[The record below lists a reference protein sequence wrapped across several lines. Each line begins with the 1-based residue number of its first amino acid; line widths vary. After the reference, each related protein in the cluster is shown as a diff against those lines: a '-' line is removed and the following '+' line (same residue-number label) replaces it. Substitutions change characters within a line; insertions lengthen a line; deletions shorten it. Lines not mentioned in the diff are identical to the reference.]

1 MSDTKL
7 AILGGGNIG
16 VAIAKGLV
24 EAGFK
29 KPSDIVITR
38 RRTEPLKQLV
48 EEGFEISS
56 DNLAAVSQSQII
68 ILAVRPL
75 QIPKLI
81 EEVKPALNIDYHV
94 VMSVA
99 SGVSIAEIKDL
110 IGNDISVVR
119 VMPNTA
125 TEVCESMT
133 CLAID
138 ENDPRSRKSFQQAT
152 EIFNCVGETICIPED
167 QVTPATAL
175 CACGTA
181 FFLRAIRAASQGG
194 IQIGF
199 HSDEALK
206 MAAQTA
212 KGAAELLLKTGSH
225 PEDQIDK
232 VTTPSGCTIA
242 GLNEMEHKGFSSAL
256 IQGFVKSAN
265 IAGSLYQDN
274 EK

>member
-1 MSDTKL
+1 MTDTKL

-16 VAIAKGLV
+16 IAIAKGLV

-29 KPSDIVITR
+29 KPSEIVITR
-38 RRTEPLKQLV
+38 RRIESLSQLAA
-48 EEGFEISS
+48 EGFQITS
-56 DNLAAVSQSQII
+56 DNLAAVAESQVV

-81 EEVKPALNIDYHV
+81 EEIKPVLNLDSHV
-94 VMSVA
+94 IMSVA
-99 SGVSIAEIKDL
+99 SGVSIAEIQDL
-110 IGNDISVVR
+110 IGCDISVVR

-133 CLAID
+133 CLAVD
-138 ENDPRSRKSFQQAT
+138 ENDPRSSKSIQQAT
-152 EIFNCVGETICIPED
+152 EIFNCVGETILIPED

-199 HSDEALK
+199 HSDEALR

-274 EK
+274 D

>member
-16 VAIAKGLV
+16 IAIAKGLV
-24 EAGFK
+24 EAGVR
-29 KPSDIVITR
+29 KPSEIVVTR
-38 RRTEPLKQLV
+38 RRIESLNQMV
-48 EEGFEISS
+48 AQGFQITS
-56 DNLAAVSQSQII
+56 DNLAAVAESQVV

-81 EEVKPALNIDYHV
+81 DEIKPVLNLDSHV
-94 VMSVA
+94 IMSVA
-99 SGVSIAEIKDL
+99 SGVSIAEIQEL
-110 IGNDISVVR
+110 IGFKISVVR

-133 CLAID
+133 CLAVD
-138 ENDPRSRKSFQQAT
+138 ETDPRSSKSVQLAI
-152 EIFNCVGETICIPED
+152 EIFNCVGETILIPED

-199 HSDEALK
+199 HSDEALR

-265 IAGSLYQDN
+265 IAGSLYQDS

>member
-1 MSDTKL
+1 M
-7 AILGGGNIG
+7 
-16 VAIAKGLV
+16 
-24 EAGFK
+24 
-29 KPSDIVITR
+29 
-38 RRTEPLKQLV
+38 KQLV

-56 DNLAAVSQSQII
+56 DNLAAVSESQII

-81 EEVKPALNIDYHV
+81 EEVKPALNLDYHV
-94 VMSVA
+94 IMSVA
-99 SGVSIAEIKDL
+99 SGVSIAEIQDL
-110 IGNDISVVR
+110 IGNDMSIVG

-133 CLAID
+133 CLAVD
-138 ENDPRSRKSFQQAT
+138 VNDPRSVKFYQQAT
-152 EIFNCVGETICIPED
+152 EIFNCVGETILIPED

>member
-1 MSDTKL
+1 MNNDNI

-16 VAIAKGLV
+16 IAIARGLV
-24 EAGFK
+24 KAGVRQARQI
-29 KPSDIVITR
+29 IVTR
-38 RRTEPLKQLV
+38 RKLDALISLQD
-48 EEGFEISS
+48 EGIQISS
-56 DNLAAVSQSQII
+56 NNLEAVGKSQVV

-75 QIPKLI
+75 QIASLI
-81 EEVKPALNIDYHV
+81 AEIREVLDPAIHTL
-94 VMSVA
+94 MSVA
-99 SGVSIAEIKDL
+99 SGVSIAEIQEL
-110 IGNDISVVR
+110 ANPRISVVR

-133 CLAID
+133 CLAT
-138 ENDPRSRKSFQQAT
+138 DPSDSKAVESIRLAN
-152 EIFNCVGETICIPED
+152 EIFSCVGQTIVIPEE

-199 HSDEALK
+199 HSDEALR

-256 IQGFVKSAN
+256 IQGFVKSAQ
-265 IAGSLYQDN
+265 IAGNLYQPKD
-274 EK
+274 

>member
-1 MSDTKL
+1 MRNNKI

-16 VAIAKGLV
+16 IAIAKGLV
-24 EAGFK
+24 EAEVRN
-29 KPSDIVITR
+29 PEEITVTR
-38 RRTEPLKQLV
+38 RKLGALENLRQSGFNITTDNIEAV
-48 EEGFEISS
+48 E
-56 DNLAAVSQSQII
+56 QSGVI

-75 QIPKLI
+75 QIEALI
-81 EEVKPALNIDYHV
+81 NQIKQHLKPSIHTI
-94 VMSVA
+94 MSVA
-99 SGVSIAEIKDL
+99 SGVSISEIKEL
-110 IGNDISVVR
+110 ANLDISVVR

-133 CLAID
+133 CLAVD
-138 ENDPRSRKSFQQAT
+138 DSDYRSEQAVELAR
-152 EIFNCVGETICIPED
+152 EIFDCVGLSIVIPED

-265 IAGSLYQDN
+265 IAGSLYK
-274 EK
+274 EKD

>member
-1 MSDTKL
+1 MSDAKL

-24 EAGFK
+24 EAGVK

-56 DNLAAVSQSQII
+56 DNLTAVSESQII

-81 EEVKPALNIDYHV
+81 EEVKPALNLDYHV
-94 VMSVA
+94 IMSVA
-99 SGVSIAEIKDL
+99 SGVSIAEIQDL
-110 IGNDISVVR
+110 IGNDMSIVR

-133 CLAID
+133 CLAVD
-138 ENDPRSRKSFQQAT
+138 VNDPRSVKSIKQAT
-152 EIFNCVGETICIPED
+152 EIFNCVGETILIPED